1 MLILTTLLTTLLLI
15 IRIAVI
21 AVFLIVIILVVISPP
36 RRSLVLNA
44 PCTELI
50 KENKPTAVN
59 IHLPKRTLRLLA
71 RQAYPQHDAAAHKL
85 LQR

>member
-1 MLILTTLLTTLLLI
+1 M
-15 IRIAVI
+15 
-21 AVFLIVIILVVISPP
+21 SPP

-44 PCTELI
+44 PCTKLI